1 MADYKE
7 IVAELRPVKKIK
19 KNPITGP
26 GKYVMRNGNAVTLTH
41 TERFPEALIGSNG
54 MHYLIRAKDGNL
66 VFGSGTTSAE
76 DITGKW
82 S

>member
-26 GKYVMRNGNAVTLTH
+26 GKYVMRNGNAVTLT
-41 TERFPEALIGSNG
+41 TDGIFPNALYGSNG
-54 MHYLIRAKDGNL
+54 MYYLAGVKEGNH
-66 VFGSGTTSAE
+66 VFDTGPTSE
-76 DITGKW
+76 DIVEKW

>member
-26 GKYVMRNGNAVTLTH
+26 GKYVMRNG
-41 TERFPEALIGSNG
+41 
-54 MHYLIRAKDGNL
+54 K
-66 VFGSGTTSAE
+66 AE
-76 DITGKW
+76 TCTPADIQKRR
-82 S
+82 

>member
-7 IVAELRPVKKIK
+7 IVAQPVKKIK

-26 GKYVMRNGNAVTLTH
+26 GKYVMRNGNAVTL
-41 TERFPEALIGSNG
+41 EVSEKFPRSFLGSNG
-54 MHYLIRAKDGNL
+54 MYYTLACEEGNL
-66 VFGSGTTSAE
+66 VFGEGSESAE
-76 DITGKW
+76 DIVKEW